1 MKRVA
6 SASEFA
12 ERGAGLRVRRGRGGD
27 PQVVMAARLVPHA
40 SDGRVT
46 RNSPSQVGPNFSLA
60 RHGQSGGGGPRGR
73 GWPWHI
79 IHSEPLPA
87 RGRSRRMTGKLDR
100 RLTDEAV
107 ADGSFVIIC
116 GSRHNPRPP
125 HRRRV
130 TRG

>member
-60 RHGQSGGGGPRGR
+60 RHGQSGGGRTGEGAGGR
-73 GWPWHI
+73 GTSSI
-79 IHSEPLPA
+79 VSLCQRVGV
-87 RGRSRRMTGKLDR
+87 RGG
-100 RLTDEAV
+100 
-107 ADGSFVIIC
+107 
-116 GSRHNPRPP
+116 
-125 HRRRV
+125 
-130 TRG
+130 